1 MANVDA
7 EKAQKILMYLWA
19 NGFKYTNMAEGAG
32 VGLGADVI
40 LFLEGQGH
48 IVSSKARKTLL
59 CDNDKKYT
67 PRGSGIAGSTYSE
80 LIGSKWHENT
90 PSYLK
95 LVSETFGLTRD
106 EVDTLYSNGVLRLGV
121 PVPPRKGGAGRS
133 QKYPKFNRDGWGA
146 ININA
151 IAETGSVDSN
161 WTKSVKD
168 NASGTTTMEALS
180 GRTGYELGTALGT
193 YTSYLPTVTPSGIAP
208 APAPAT
214 PSTSSATS
222 PSSSGE
228 ESEEEEVEE
237 EPVPAPPSEFE
248 DYLVKDD
255 LSLWWKNGKTPPS
268 ITAVSER
275 EVSSKAW
282 TAKGGKIDIGM
293 AAIRVIVGSK
303 TPTWNIDM
311 LQMLVSNGDID
322 NDEFM
327 EFYSGLTNTETLEDD
342 DGGEYDGIKT
352 PAVSFVFV
360 DGQCYIE
367 IEGFGM
373 VPATKGGDFATY
385 VILEIVMDEPS
396 LGGKITDIRVNKS
409 SFTEILNNL
418 DGVYGFPYLGLEG
431 EENRFKAD
439 NYTDEGAGN
448 SAEQQS
454 LRALSKAY
462 IEEGYRQIDFNTPAS
477 TPLVFEFDKA
487 TLPDDVLQPLALDF
501 DTKLNLETQGVFFA
515 LDYASSKD
523 ASDLFPGFNINDNSD
538 SNQQEFMFP
547 FDIRNLRPVNEDGK
561 VLSPTKR
568 DVGEGIASIEVASKD
583 QADAYSIKL
592 GSKTYETI
600 TYSQIKITTDAG
612 ETILIPDADERFE
625 ALDNQNKVIKGT
637 INDEWRV
644 SPTLMVVTGKLEVA
658 DIEKYLTTSRR
669 SSRLSS
675 RYNAID
681 ELTGKVDTKTIMVQQ
696 NNDYVIV
703 VGIGPK
709 TYALKIRGD

>member
-19 NGFKYTNMAEGAG
+19 NGFKYTNMAEAAG
-32 VGLGADVI
+32 VGLVADVI
-40 LFLEGQGH
+40 LFLESQGH

-80 LIGSKWHENT
+80 LIGSKWHENS
-90 PSYLK
+90 PSYMT

-133 QKYPKFNRDGWGA
+133 QKYPKFNRDGWGP

-168 NASGTTTMEALS
+168 NASGTTTMQALS

-193 YTSYLPTVTPSGIAP
+193 YSATIPTVTPSGI

-268 ITAVSER
+268 IAVSER

-293 AAIRVIVGSK
+293 ATLRVIVGSK

-396 LGGKITDIRVNKS
+396 LGGKITDIRVNKT

-658 DIEKYLTTSRR
+658 DIEKYLTASRR

>member
-19 NGFKYTNMAEGAG
+19 NGFKYTNMAEAAG

-67 PRGSGIAGSTYSE
+67 PKGSGIAGSTYSE

-193 YTSYLPTVTPSGIAP
+193 YSATIPTVTPSGI

-352 PAVSFVFV
+352 PAVSFVFM

-396 LGGKITDIRVNKS
+396 LGGKITDIRVNKT

>member
-19 NGFKYTNMAEGAG
+19 NGFKYTNMAEAAG

-40 LFLEGQGH
+40 VFLESQGH
-48 IVSSKARKTLL
+48 IVSSKASKTLL

-67 PRGSGIAGSTYSE
+67 PKGSGIAGSTYSE
-80 LIGSKWHENT
+80 LIGSKWHENS
-90 PSYLK
+90 PSYMT

-133 QKYPKFNRDGWGA
+133 QKYPKFNRDGWGP

-168 NASGTTTMEALS
+168 NASGTTTMQALS
-180 GRTGYELGTALGT
+180 GRTGYKLGTALGT
-193 YTSYLPTVTPSGIAP
+193 YSATIPTVTPSGIAP

-214 PSTSSATS
+214 SSTSSAT
-222 PSSSGE
+222 PPKEE
-228 ESEEEEVEE
+228 ESEEEVEE

-268 ITAVSER
+268 ITYGSER

-293 AAIRVIVGSK
+293 AALRVIVGPK

-322 NDEFM
+322 GDEFK
-327 EFYSGLTNTETLEDD
+327 EFYSAITNTETVKDA

-352 PAVSFVFV
+352 PEVSFVFM

-373 VPATKGGDFATY
+373 VPATRGGDFATY

-396 LGGKITDIRVNKS
+396 LGGKITDIRVNKT

-454 LRALSKAY
+454 QRALSKAY

-547 FDIRNLRPVNEDGK
+547 FDIRNLKPVNEDGK
-561 VLSPTKR
+561 VLYPPKR

-583 QADAYSIKL
+583 QADPYSIKL
-592 GSKTYETI
+592 GSKTYETT
-600 TYSQIKITTDAG
+600 TYSQIKITTDTG

-637 INDEWRV
+637 INDEWRT

>member
-19 NGFKYTNMAEGAG
+19 NGFKYTNMAEAAG

-40 LFLEGQGH
+40 LFLESQGH

-67 PRGSGIAGSTYSE
+67 PKGSGIAGSTYSE
-80 LIGSKWHENT
+80 LIGSKWHENS
-90 PSYLK
+90 PSYMT

-133 QKYPKFNRDGWGA
+133 QKYPKFNRDGWGP

-168 NASGTTTMEALS
+168 NASGTTTMQALS

-193 YTSYLPTVTPSGIAP
+193 YSATIPTVTPSGI

-293 AAIRVIVGSK
+293 ATLRVIVGSK

-352 PAVSFVFV
+352 PAVSFVFM

-396 LGGKITDIRVNKS
+396 LGGKITDIRVNKT

-658 DIEKYLTTSRR
+658 DIEKYLTASRR

-709 TYALKIRGD
+709 NLCTKN

>member
-19 NGFKYTNMAEGAG
+19 NGFKYTNMAEAAG

-40 LFLEGQGH
+40 VFLESQGH

-67 PRGSGIAGSTYSE
+67 PKGSGIAGSTYSE
-80 LIGSKWHENT
+80 LIGSKWHENSS
-90 PSYLK
+90 SYMT

-133 QKYPKFNRDGWGA
+133 QKYPKFNRDGWGP

-168 NASGTTTMEALS
+168 NASGTTTMQALS
-180 GRTGYELGTALGT
+180 GRTGYKLGTALGT
-193 YTSYLPTVTPSGIAP
+193 YSASIPTVTPSGIAP

-214 PSTSSATS
+214 SSTSSAT
-222 PSSSGE
+222 PPKEE
-228 ESEEEEVEE
+228 ESEEEVEE

-268 ITAVSER
+268 ITYGSER

-293 AAIRVIVGSK
+293 AALRVIVGPK

-322 NDEFM
+322 GDEFK
-327 EFYSGLTNTETLEDD
+327 EFYSAITNTETVKDA

-352 PAVSFVFV
+352 PEVSFVFM

-373 VPATKGGDFATY
+373 VPATRGGDFATY

-396 LGGKITDIRVNKS
+396 LGGKITDIRVNKT

-454 LRALSKAY
+454 QRALSKAY

-501 DTKLNLETQGVFFA
+501 DTKLNLETQGVFFV

-523 ASDLFPGFNINDNSD
+523 ASDLFPGFNINDSSD

-547 FDIRNLRPVNEDGK
+547 FDIRNLKPVNEDGK
-561 VLSPTKR
+561 VLYPPKR

-583 QADAYSIKL
+583 QADPYSIKL
-592 GSKTYETI
+592 GSKTYETT
-600 TYSQIKITTDAG
+600 TYSQIKITTDTG

-637 INDEWRV
+637 INDEWRT

>member
-19 NGFKYTNMAEGAG
+19 NGFKYTNMAEAAG

-40 LFLEGQGH
+40 LFLESQGH

-67 PRGSGIAGSTYSE
+67 PKGSGIAGSTYSE
-80 LIGSKWHENT
+80 LIGSQWHENS
-90 PSYLK
+90 PSYMT

-133 QKYPKFNRDGWGA
+133 QKYPNFNRDGWGP

-168 NASGTTTMEALS
+168 NASGTTTMQALS
-180 GRTGYELGTALGT
+180 GRTGYTLGSGLGT
-193 YTSYLPTVTPSGIAP
+193 YSATIPTVTPSGIAP
-208 APAPAT
+208 APA
-214 PSTSSATS
+214 TSST
-222 PSSSGE
+222 PPKEE
-228 ESEEEEVEE
+228 ESEEEEEEVE

-255 LSLWWKNGKTPPS
+255 LSLWWKNGKKPPS
-268 ITAVSER
+268 ITYGSER

-293 AAIRVIVGSK
+293 AALRVIVGSK

-322 NDEFM
+322 NDEFKD
-327 EFYSGLTNTETLEDD
+327 FYSAITNTETLMDA

-352 PAVSFVFV
+352 PEVSFVFM

-367 IEGFGM
+367 IVGFGM
-373 VPATKGGDFATY
+373 VPATRGGDFATY
-385 VILEIVMDEPS
+385 AKLEIVMDEPS
-396 LGGKITDIRVNKS
+396 LGGKITDIRVNKT
-409 SFTEILNNL
+409 SFTEILDNL
-418 DGVYGFPYLGLEG
+418 GGVYGFPYLGLEG
-431 EENRFKAD
+431 QENRFKAD

-477 TPLVFEFDKA
+477 TSLVFEFDKA

-538 SNQQEFMFP
+538 SNQQQFMFP
-547 FDIRNLRPVNEDGK
+547 FDIRNLKPVNEDGK
-561 VLSPTKR
+561 VLSPPKR

-583 QADAYSIKL
+583 QAAEAY
-592 GSKTYETI
+592 
-600 TYSQIKITTDAG
+600 
-612 ETILIPDADERFE
+612 F
-625 ALDNQNKVIKGT
+625 NKVG
-637 INDEWRV
+637 
-644 SPTLMVVTGKLEVA
+644 
-658 DIEKYLTTSRR
+658 
-669 SSRLSS
+669 
-675 RYNAID
+675 
-681 ELTGKVDTKTIMVQQ
+681 
-696 NNDYVIV
+696 
-703 VGIGPK
+703 
-709 TYALKIRGD
+709 

>member
-293 AAIRVIVGSK
+293 ATLRVIVGSK

-352 PAVSFVFV
+352 PAVSFVFM

-396 LGGKITDIRVNKS
+396 LGGKITDIRVNKT

-658 DIEKYLTTSRR
+658 DIEKYLTASRR

>member
-19 NGFKYTNMAEGAG
+19 NGFKYTNMAEAAG

-67 PRGSGIAGSTYSE
+67 PKGSGIAGSTYSE
-80 LIGSKWHENT
+80 LIGSKWHENS
-90 PSYLK
+90 PSYMT

-133 QKYPKFNRDGWGA
+133 QKYPKFNRDGWGP

-193 YTSYLPTVTPSGIAP
+193 YTSYLPTVTPSGI

-396 LGGKITDIRVNKS
+396 LGGKITDIRVNKT

-658 DIEKYLTTSRR
+658 DIEKYLTASRR

>member
-19 NGFKYTNMAEGAG
+19 NGFKYTNMAEAAG

-40 LFLEGQGH
+40 LFLESQGH

-80 LIGSKWHENT
+80 LIGSKWHENS
-90 PSYLK
+90 PSYMT

-133 QKYPKFNRDGWGA
+133 QKYPKFNRDGWGP

-168 NASGTTTMEALS
+168 NASGTTTMQALS

-193 YTSYLPTVTPSGIAP
+193 YSATIPTVTPSGI

-268 ITAVSER
+268 IAVSER

-293 AAIRVIVGSK
+293 ATLRVIVGSK

-352 PAVSFVFV
+352 PAVSFVFM

-396 LGGKITDIRVNKS
+396 LGGKITDIRVNKT

-658 DIEKYLTTSRR
+658 DIEKYLTASRR

>member
-19 NGFKYTNMAEGAG
+19 NGFKYTNMAEAAG

-40 LFLEGQGH
+40 VFLESQGH
-48 IVSSKARKTLL
+48 IVSSKASKTLL

-67 PRGSGIAGSTYSE
+67 PKGSGIAGSTYSE
-80 LIGSKWHENT
+80 LIGSKWHENS
-90 PSYLK
+90 PSYMT

-133 QKYPKFNRDGWGA
+133 QKYPKFNRDGWGP

-168 NASGTTTMEALS
+168 NASGTTTMQALS
-180 GRTGYELGTALGT
+180 GRTGYKLGTALGT
-193 YTSYLPTVTPSGIAP
+193 YSATIPTVTPSGIAP

-214 PSTSSATS
+214 SSTSSAT
-222 PSSSGE
+222 PPKEE
-228 ESEEEEVEE
+228 ESEEEVEE

-268 ITAVSER
+268 ITYGSER

-293 AAIRVIVGSK
+293 AALRVIVGPK

-322 NDEFM
+322 GDEFK
-327 EFYSGLTNTETLEDD
+327 EFYSAITNTETVKDA

-352 PAVSFVFV
+352 PEVSFVFM

-373 VPATKGGDFATY
+373 VPATRGGDFATY

-396 LGGKITDIRVNKS
+396 LGGKITDIRVNKT

-454 LRALSKAY
+454 QRALSKAY

-501 DTKLNLETQGVFFA
+501 DTKLNLETQGVFFV

-523 ASDLFPGFNINDNSD
+523 ASDLFPGFNINDSSD

-547 FDIRNLRPVNEDGK
+547 FDIRNLKPVNEDGK
-561 VLSPTKR
+561 VLYPPKR

-583 QADAYSIKL
+583 QADPYSIKL
-592 GSKTYETI
+592 GSKTYETT
-600 TYSQIKITTDAG
+600 TYSQIKITTDTG

-637 INDEWRV
+637 INDEWRT

>member
-396 LGGKITDIRVNKS
+396 LGGKITDIRVNKT

>member
-19 NGFKYTNMAEGAG
+19 NGFKYTNMAEAAG

-67 PRGSGIAGSTYSE
+67 PKGSGIAGSTYSE

-133 QKYPKFNRDGWGA
+133 QKYPKFNRDGWGP

-396 LGGKITDIRVNKS
+396 LGGKITDIRVNKT

>member
-19 NGFKYTNMAEGAG
+19 NGFKYTNMAEAAG

-40 LFLEGQGH
+40 VFLESQGH

-67 PRGSGIAGSTYSE
+67 PKGSGIAGSTYSE
-80 LIGSKWHENT
+80 LIGSKWHENS
-90 PSYLK
+90 PSYMT

-133 QKYPKFNRDGWGA
+133 QKYPKFNRDGWGP

-168 NASGTTTMEALS
+168 NASGTTTMQALS
-180 GRTGYELGTALGT
+180 GRTGYKLGTALGT
-193 YTSYLPTVTPSGIAP
+193 YSATIPTVTPSGIAP

-214 PSTSSATS
+214 SSTSSAT
-222 PSSSGE
+222 PPKEE
-228 ESEEEEVEE
+228 ESEEEVEE

-268 ITAVSER
+268 ITYGSER

-293 AAIRVIVGSK
+293 AALRVIVGPK

-322 NDEFM
+322 GDEFK
-327 EFYSGLTNTETLEDD
+327 EFYSAITNTETVKDA

-352 PAVSFVFV
+352 PEVSFVFM

-373 VPATKGGDFATY
+373 VPATRGGDFATY

-396 LGGKITDIRVNKS
+396 LGGKITDIRVNKT

-454 LRALSKAY
+454 QRALSKAY

-501 DTKLNLETQGVFFA
+501 DTKLNLETQGVFFV

-523 ASDLFPGFNINDNSD
+523 ASDLFPGFNINDSSD

-547 FDIRNLRPVNEDGK
+547 FDIRNLKPVNEDGK
-561 VLSPTKR
+561 VLYPPKR

-583 QADAYSIKL
+583 QADPYSIKL
-592 GSKTYETI
+592 GSKTYETT
-600 TYSQIKITTDAG
+600 TYSQIKITTDTG

-637 INDEWRV
+637 INDEWRT

>member
-19 NGFKYTNMAEGAG
+19 NGFKYTNMAEAAG

-40 LFLEGQGH
+40 LFLESQGH

-67 PRGSGIAGSTYSE
+67 PKGSGIAGSTYSE
-80 LIGSKWHENT
+80 LIGSKWHENS
-90 PSYLK
+90 PSYMT

-133 QKYPKFNRDGWGA
+133 QKYPKFNRDGWGP

-168 NASGTTTMEALS
+168 NASGTTTMQALS

-193 YTSYLPTVTPSGIAP
+193 YSATIPTVTPSGI

-293 AAIRVIVGSK
+293 ATLRVIVGEK

-327 EFYSGLTNTETLEDD
+327 EFYSGLTNTETLKDA

-352 PAVSFVFV
+352 PAVSFVFM

-396 LGGKITDIRVNKS
+396 LGGKITDIRVNKT

-658 DIEKYLTTSRR
+658 DIEKYLTASRR

>member
-19 NGFKYTNMAEGAG
+19 NGFKYTNMAEAAG

-67 PRGSGIAGSTYSE
+67 PKGSGIAGSTYSE
-80 LIGSKWHENT
+80 LIGSQWHENEPPYMT
-90 PSYLK
+90 

-133 QKYPKFNRDGWGA
+133 QKYPKFNRDGWGP

-168 NASGTTTMEALS
+168 NASGTTTMQALS
-180 GRTGYELGTALGT
+180 GRTGYTLGTALGT
-193 YTSYLPTVTPSGIAP
+193 YSATIPTVTPSGIAP
-208 APAPAT
+208 APATSSTPPAT
-214 PSTSSATS
+214 P
-222 PSSSGE
+222 PKE
-228 ESEEEEVEE
+228 EEEEEEVEE

-255 LSLWWKNGKTPPS
+255 LSLWWKNGMDSPS
-268 ITAVSER
+268 IAVSER

-293 AAIRVIVGSK
+293 ATLRVIVGEK

-322 NDEFM
+322 GDEFK
-327 EFYSGLTNTETLEDD
+327 EFYIAMSNTETLTDA

-352 PAVSFVFV
+352 PEVSFVFM

-373 VPATKGGDFATY
+373 VPATRSSDFATY
-385 VILEIVMDEPS
+385 AMLEIVMDEPS
-396 LGGKITDIRVNKS
+396 LGGKITDIRVNKT

-431 EENRFKAD
+431 QENRFKAD

-462 IEEGYRQIDFNTPAS
+462 IEEGYRQIDFNTPAE

-501 DTKLNLETQGVFFA
+501 DTKLNLDTQGVFFA

-538 SNQQEFMFP
+538 SNQQQFMFP
-547 FDIRNLRPVNEDGK
+547 FDIRNLKPVNEDGK

-568 DVGEGIASIEVASKD
+568 DVGKGIASIEVASKD
-583 QADAYSIKL
+583 QAAEAYSIKL
-592 GSKTYETI
+592 GSKTYETT
-600 TYSQIKITTDAG
+600 TYSQIKITTDTG

-625 ALDNQNKVIKGT
+625 ALDNQNKEIKGT
-637 INDEWRV
+637 VNAIDNR
-644 SPTLMVVTGKLEVA
+644 PTLMVVTGKLEVA
-658 DIEKYLTTSRR
+658 DIEKYLTASRR